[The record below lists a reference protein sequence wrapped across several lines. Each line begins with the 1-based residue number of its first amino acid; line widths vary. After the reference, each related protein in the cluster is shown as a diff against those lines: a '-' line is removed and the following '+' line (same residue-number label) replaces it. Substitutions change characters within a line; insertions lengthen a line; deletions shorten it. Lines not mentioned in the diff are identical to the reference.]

1 MHATHHL
8 KMRMTQ
14 RGITQALIEL
24 TLLYGEEHPEHQDR
38 TVFGR
43 RQASQLLA
51 DKQRQLRIKE
61 RQVTAERRELQ
72 LLKRLIDKGGVVV
85 VEAGAALIT
94 TYNIE
99 G

>member
-1 MHATHHL
+1 MHTTHHF
-8 KMRMTQ
+8 KTRMTQ
-14 RGITQALIEL
+14 RGITQQLIDL

-43 RQASQLLA
+43 RLASQLLA
-51 DKQRQLRIKE
+51 DKQRQLRAKE
-61 RQVTAERRELQ
+61 RQMAADRRELQ
-72 LLKRLIDKGGVVV
+72 LLKQLIDKGGVVV
-85 VEAGAALIT
+85 VEAGATLIT